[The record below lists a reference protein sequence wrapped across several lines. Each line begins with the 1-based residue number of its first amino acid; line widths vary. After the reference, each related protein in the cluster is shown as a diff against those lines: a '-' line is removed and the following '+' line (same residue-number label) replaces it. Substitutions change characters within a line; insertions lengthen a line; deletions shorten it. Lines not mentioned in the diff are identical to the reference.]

1 MRTLGLWDKDL
12 NFRLARNLPAL
23 PARPRTL
30 PAIEAAAVKRRI
42 DLQDARRIEVEA
54 LAKSYGLSQA
64 RRQGELRA

>member
-42 DLQDARRIEVEA
+42 DLQDARIEVEA